1 MDYDSKPC
9 QTCFNLKIGQKWHG
23 GEEMICSGFPMFHA
37 AGLTI
42 ATMSICFGCTQIIIP
57 DPRDTKKE
65 VEEEIFAHP
74 AIEQCAIIG
83 TKNPNHCLR

>member
-1 MDYDSKPC
+1 MANMFQFEDWAKMA
-9 QTCFNLKIGQKWHG
+9 W